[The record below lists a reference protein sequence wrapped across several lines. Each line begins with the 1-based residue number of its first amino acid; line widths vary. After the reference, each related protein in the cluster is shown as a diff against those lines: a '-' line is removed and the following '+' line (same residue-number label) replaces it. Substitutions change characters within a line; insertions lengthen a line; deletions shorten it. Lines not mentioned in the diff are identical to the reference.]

1 MNETGNKIPPLETVT
16 RYIFSER
23 HYAKTTGRV
32 KYPAFMPKGGKTS
45 VFRIASLAT
54 QQIWNI
60 ADYVAKESSRTLRA
74 RGDLVA
80 SDVFNVG
87 LGIESDTKEH
97 RLHAN
102 IVGWPSQRAK
112 IRLFAAKLADKAKLY
127 LKPGGQS

>member
-1 MNETGNKIPPLETVT
+1 MNEIENKVSPLETVT
-16 RYIFSER
+16 RYIFTER

-32 KYPAFMPKGGKTS
+32 KYAAFSPKGGKTS
-45 VFRIASLAT
+45 VFRIVSLT
-54 QQIWNI
+54 SERIWNI
-60 ADYVAKESSRTLRA
+60 GDYVAKESSRTLRA

-80 SDVFNVG
+80 SDVVNVG

-112 IRLFAAKLADKAKLY
+112 IILFATKLADKAKLY

>member
-1 MNETGNKIPPLETVT
+1 MNEIEDKLSPLETVT

-60 ADYVAKESSRTLRA
+60 GDYVAK
-74 RGDLVA
+74 
-80 SDVFNVG
+80 FNVG

-112 IRLFAAKLADKAKLY
+112 IRLFATKLADKAKLY